1 MRAFARWISP
11 EPLAAKVPQIGLLFW
26 VVKLLTTAGGEAFS
40 DLLSHDI
47 AIGVVVDLVL
57 IVSGVL
63 FQFRTRR
70 YVAAAYWY
78 LALAIATFGTG
89 AADVLHLDLGLPYAV
104 TTAGWAVVLAVV
116 FWLWYRREGTLSIHS
131 IVTRRREVYYWCTVF
146 ATFALG
152 TALGDLTATTLHL
165 GYLGSGVMFAVI
177 IAVPAIAWRM
187 GLNPVAAFW
196 FAYIVTRPLGASFAD
211 YFSKPPS
218 LSGLDFG
225 DGPTTAVFVVA
236 IVAAGRLPA
245 AQQARRP
252 ARDRRS
258 RTGLAPDPVADPLSV
273 LAAGAS
279 VGSHGAGWGASEP
292 G

>member
-26 VVKLLTTAGGEAFS
+26 VVKLLTTAGGEAAS

-57 IVSGVL
+57 IVSGV

-89 AADVLHLDLGLPYAV
+89 AADVMHLDLGLPYTV
-104 TTAGWAVVLAVV
+104 TTVVSAVVLAVV

-187 GLNPVAAFW
+187 GLNPVVAFW

-211 YFSKPPS
+211 YFSKPHS
-218 LSGLDFG
+218 LSGLNFG

-236 IVAAGRLPA
+236 IVLLVGYLQLSKRDAQPEHDEDERVWPRTPSPA
-245 AQQARRP
+245 A
-252 ARDRRS
+252 
-258 RTGLAPDPVADPLSV
+258 
-273 LAAGAS
+273 
-279 VGSHGAGWGASEP
+279 
-292 G
+292 

>member
-1 MRAFARWISP
+1 VRAFARWISP

-57 IVSGVL
+57 IVSGL
-63 FQFRTRR
+63 FFQFRTRR

-89 AADVLHLDLGLPYAV
+89 AADVMHLDLGLPYTV
-104 TTAGWAVVLAVV
+104 TTVLWAVVLAVV
-116 FWLWYRREGTLSIHS
+116 FWLWYRSEGTLSIHS
-131 IVTRRREVYYWCTVF
+131 IVTRRRELYYWATVF

-165 GYLGSGVMFAVI
+165 GYLSSGIMFAVI
-177 IAVPAIAWRM
+177 IVIPLIAWRM
-187 GLNPVAAFW
+187 GANPVLAFW

-211 YFSKPPS
+211 YFSKPHS
-218 LSGLDFG
+218 ISGLNFG
-225 DGPTTAVFVVA
+225 DGPTTAVFVAA
-236 IVAAGRLPA
+236 IVVLVGYLQVTRRDIQPA
-245 AQQARRP
+245 HDEAEKV
-252 ARDRRS
+252 RS
-258 RTGLAPDPVADPLSV
+258 RDPYPAT
-273 LAAGAS
+273 
-279 VGSHGAGWGASEP
+279 
-292 G
+292 

>member
-1 MRAFARWISP
+1 LRAFARWISP
-11 EPLAAKVPQIGLLFW
+11 QPLAAKVPQIGLLFW
-26 VVKLLTTAGGEAFS
+26 VVKLLTTAGGEAAS

-57 IVSGVL
+57 IVSGVF

-89 AADVLHLDLGLPYAV
+89 AADVMHLDLGLPYAV
-104 TTAGWAVVLAVV
+104 TTVLWAVVLAVV

-152 TALGDLTATTLHL
+152 TALGDLTAMTLHL

-187 GLNPVAAFW
+187 GLNPVVAFW

-211 YFSKPPS
+211 YFSKPH
-218 LSGLDFG
+218 LISGLNFG
-225 DGPTTAVFVVA
+225 DGPTTADFIVA
-236 IVAAGRLPA
+236 IVALVGYLQLTRHDAQPVHDEAESLQPRAPSPA
-245 AQQARRP
+245 A
-252 ARDRRS
+252 
-258 RTGLAPDPVADPLSV
+258 
-273 LAAGAS
+273 
-279 VGSHGAGWGASEP
+279 
-292 G
+292 

>member
-26 VVKLLTTAGGEAFS
+26 VVKLLTTAGGEAAS
-40 DLLSHDI
+40 DLLAHHI

-57 IVSGVL
+57 IVSGVF

-89 AADVLHLDLGLPYAV
+89 AADVMHLDLGLPYAV
-104 TTAGWAVVLAVV
+104 TTVLWAVVLAVV

-131 IVTRRREVYYWCTVF
+131 IVTRRREAYYWATVF

-165 GYLGSGVMFAVI
+165 GLPGLRDHVRRHHRDPGDRPVVM
-177 IAVPAIAWRM
+177 
-187 GLNPVAAFW
+187 
-196 FAYIVTRPLGASFAD
+196 AS
-211 YFSKPPS
+211 
-218 LSGLDFG
+218 
-225 DGPTTAVFVVA
+225 
-236 IVAAGRLPA
+236 
-245 AQQARRP
+245 
-252 ARDRRS
+252 
-258 RTGLAPDPVADPLSV
+258 
-273 LAAGAS
+273 
-279 VGSHGAGWGASEP
+279 GAG
-292 G
+292 

>member
-1 MRAFARWISP
+1 VRAFARWISP

-40 DLLSHDI
+40 DLLAHHI
-47 AIGVVVDLVL
+47 AIGVVVDLAL
-57 IVSGVL
+57 IVSGVF

-89 AADVLHLDLGLPYAV
+89 AADVLHLDLGLPYTV

-131 IVTRRREVYYWCTVF
+131 IITRRREVYYWATVF

-152 TALGDLTATTLHL
+152 TALGDLTAVTLHL
-165 GYLGSGVMFAVI
+165 GYLGSAIMFTAI
-177 IAVPAIAWRM
+177 IIIPLVAWRM

-211 YFSKPPS
+211 YFSKPPA
-218 LSGLDFG
+218 LSGAGFG
-225 DGPTTAVFVVA
+225 DGPTTAVFIVA
-236 IVAAGRLPA
+236 IAALVGYLQLSKRD
-245 AQQARRP
+245 AQPLTDEAERVWP
-252 ARDRRS
+252 
-258 RTGLAPDPVADPLSV
+258 RTPSPTA
-273 LAAGAS
+273 
-279 VGSHGAGWGASEP
+279 
-292 G
+292 